1 MDKGKQNKVMYTK
14 VRTIER
20 SETMSAGYLDRENG
34 ADYNSLEASNIEETS
49 STVPLGRGTWMM
61 DPGISGAGM

>member
-1 MDKGKQNKVMYTK
+1 
-14 VRTIER
+14 
-20 SETMSAGYLDRENG
+20 MSAGYLDRENG